1 MGLAPA
7 SVAFEWVGA
16 LIAAIGVLFD
26 RIDRREDR
34 LQQRTDLLKP
44 LLELYHLVSEW
55 ERFAKT
61 TNSKLAAWF
70 HAGTDEE
77 RSAAAREV
85 VYAMAPQR
93 IHAVDSG
100 RTIGLNVDPSL
111 IIEERDESELR
122 DLIAIY
128 APDLEDQFRQVIR
141 LRVGQLRR
149 LQEELINELDPV
161 RAGDD
166 VKLLYALQEW
176 ADKNFWFVE
185 FDKQTLRDFERS
197 ANQLSELRR
206 EIASF
211 IKTHWDPKDVTF

>member
-1 MGLAPA
+1 M
-7 SVAFEWVGA
+7 VEWVGA

-34 LQQRTDLLKP
+34 LQQRTDLLAP

-55 ERFAKT
+55 ERFAKV

-70 HAGTDEE
+70 HARTQEE
-77 RSAAAREV
+77 RSTAASQLS
-85 VYAMAPQR
+85 YASVAQEIR
-93 IHAVDSG
+93 AGDSG
-100 RTIGLNVDPSL
+100 RVIRVDVDVDETIEHRNEVE
-111 IIEERDESELR
+111 IR

-128 APDLEDQFRQVIR
+128 APDLEDQFRRVLS

-149 LQEELINELDPV
+149 LQEYVNELDPA
-161 RAGDD
+161 RARDAAH
-166 VKLLYALQEW
+166 LQLALQEW
-176 ADKNFWFVE
+176 SDYPLWSIRVNE
-185 FDKQTLRDFERS
+185 QLLRDFERS

-211 IKTHWDPKDVTF
+211 IKTHWDPEDITF